1 MTGKAARNPRTG
13 GTRATE
19 NAASVYLRGP
29 RGNVEHRGAF
39 PWGAHQR
46 DLATAKRP
54 WTQDTGVPLSNG
66 RWPQWVTAVQWESQV
81 SRWQKVGRR
90 AGLLGAAA
98 GVIAGGAA
106 IGLAVERYAVGR
118 SFRRADTARDEPF
131 GRLRGE
137 PMYVIADD
145 GVDLYVELNGPADA
159 DLTVVFVHGY
169 ALNQDAWHYQRGDLT
184 DLGRLVFFDQRGH
197 GRSMRGRPERST
209 IDQLGEDLYRVI
221 DAVAGDG
228 SPVVLVG
235 HSMGGMTVLALADLY
250 PELFGDRIV
259 GVALLAT
266 SPGRLAEVTLGAPAY
281 TGRILHRFAPGL
293 FGALVKQA
301 ELVDRSRKAGSDL
314 SYVLTKRLAFASD
327 VPPSLVRFAADLL
340 ASTPID
346 VVADFFPAFDAH
358 DKMSALP
365 VLQRVETLVMVG
377 ASDLMTPEEHSG
389 DIVRA

>member
-1 MTGKAARNPRTG
+1 
-13 GTRATE
+13 
-19 NAASVYLRGP
+19 
-29 RGNVEHRGAF
+29 
-39 PWGAHQR
+39 
-46 DLATAKRP
+46 
-54 WTQDTGVPLSNG
+54 
-66 RWPQWVTAVQWESQV
+66 V

-137 PMYVIADD
+137 AMYVIADD

-159 DLTVVFVHGY
+159 ALTVVFVHGY
-169 ALNQDAWHYQRGDLT
+169 ALNQDAWHYQRRDLT

-281 TGRILHRFAPGL
+281 TGRILHKLAPGL

-377 ASDLMTPEEHSG
+377 ASDLLTPEEHSQ
-389 DIVRA
+389 DIVRAVPGAELVIIPDCGHLIICEYPDVVNHHLRELASRARRLAGLPQEESA